1 MREAAR
7 RPQTLH
13 DLFERQ
19 VLMILRFHH
28 AGLDALQQRH
38 HIRLARRIDTHGQG
52 IDEQPDQAFDFGK
65 TAVGNR
71 HADDHLLLSGQ
82 PRQQYGPCAHE
93 QHERCHRLR
102 LAEGSD
108 IGAQT
113 RIEIQRD
120 AGPGVIL
127 MRRTWAVS
135 GQGQQY
141 RRTRQ
146 GLLPVIGLMTQSLV
160 VQPVA
165 LPYGVIAILQRQ
177 CGQRVLLPLTECL
190 VERGQFAGQHA
201 QRPTVGNDVMHG
213 QQQDVT
219 VFSQTQQTATDRQ
232 VVLQVEGLRGLFPD
246 HGLQRLWVLIT

>member
-52 IDEQPDQAFDFGK
+52 IDEQPDQAFDFGT

-102 LAEGSD
+102 LTEGSEV
-108 IGAQT
+108 GAQT

-127 MRRTWAVS
+127 MRRTWTVG

-141 RRTRQ
+141 RRSRQ
-146 GLLPVIGLMTQSLV
+146 RLLPVIGLMTQSLV

-219 VFSQTQQTATDRQ
+219 VFSQTQQTASDRQ